1 VAGLTDAEKAI
12 RHKKLTGSTAA
23 ACLGLNLQDWGRPS
37 TNWAIQMGLQ
47 DGGWSQEAE
56 DGNWFED
63 AIARAS
69 QARLLRGQVPN
80 QKGPA
85 DVYRKM
91 TNPTSMLLPGGENWM
106 VVHPDRLFPD
116 ACEGMQIKRMA
127 PHMAKK
133 FKSAPGKSPNGHDN
147 DLVPQWY
154 LIQCL
159 VEMHVVRM
167 TFGPEWGVWWLACD
181 FGGSNIRLYRI
192 AYVRKTVELLF
203 RLLHDWW
210 VKHIAGNLAP
220 SDELWLKRRAKD
232 KVLMDLEHIERL
244 DPLTMALPEWK

>member
-1 VAGLTDAEKAI
+1 MSLTPAEKAI
-12 RHKKLTGSTAA
+12 RHKKLTGSTSA

-37 TNWAIQMGLQ
+37 TNWAVQMGLQ

-56 DGNWFED
+56 DGNLFED
-63 AIARAS
+63 AIAHAA
-69 QARLLRGQVPN
+69 QARFLRTALAF
-80 QKGPA
+80 QKEPHQ
-85 DVYRKM
+85 YKRM
-91 TNPTSMLLPGGENWM
+91 ENPSSMLLPGGENWM
-106 VVHPDRLFPD
+106 VVHPDRLFPN

-133 FKSAPGKSPNGHDN
+133 FKGVPGKNPNGHDN

-159 VEMHVVRM
+159 VEMHVVRKIR
-167 TFGPEWGVWWLACD
+167 GPEWNVWWLACD

-192 AYVRKTVELLF
+192 VYHAALVEKLF
-203 RLLHDWW
+203 RILHQWW

-220 SDELWLKRRAKD
+220 SDELWMKRRGQD
-232 KVLMDLEHIERL
+232 KVLMALEHIERK
-244 DPLTMALPEWK
+244 DPLTMDLPEWKT